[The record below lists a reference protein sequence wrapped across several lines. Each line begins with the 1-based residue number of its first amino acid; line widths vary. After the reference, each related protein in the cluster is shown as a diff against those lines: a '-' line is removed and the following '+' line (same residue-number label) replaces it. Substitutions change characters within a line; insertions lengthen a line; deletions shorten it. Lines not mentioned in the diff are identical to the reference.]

1 VEDEVPLRPASG
13 STGDAASQLASE
25 SLDRY
30 SQEDLAARVALLE
43 AEIARV
49 KAHGAAAAA
58 HRLAAEAF
66 FKQSGPG
73 TGSEPS

>member
-1 VEDEVPLRPASG
+1 VEDEAPLSR
-13 STGDAASQLASE
+13 GDAASQLASE

-43 AEIARV
+43 AEITRV

-66 FKQSGPG
+66 FKPSGPG
-73 TGSEPS
+73 PTSDPS